1 MAGTHAK
8 KLQSINA
15 AAADRQRGRRERM
28 LARGRP
34 DTMVVD
40 RTLVEALSF
49 TLSVTPTSSTN
60 VTAATVSVS
69 TLTATA
75 LAILV
80 DREGYDRRETAMA
93 LKLRLQQRA
102 THRDPSFIPSLY
114 PDADRQSGR
123 LTIAQEAR
131 ETAGSV

>member
-40 RTLVEALSF
+40 RALVEALSF

-80 DREGYDRRETAMA
+80 DREGYDRRETA
-93 LKLRLQQRA
+93 
-102 THRDPSFIPSLY
+102 
-114 PDADRQSGR
+114 
-123 LTIAQEAR
+123 
-131 ETAGSV
+131 GSV